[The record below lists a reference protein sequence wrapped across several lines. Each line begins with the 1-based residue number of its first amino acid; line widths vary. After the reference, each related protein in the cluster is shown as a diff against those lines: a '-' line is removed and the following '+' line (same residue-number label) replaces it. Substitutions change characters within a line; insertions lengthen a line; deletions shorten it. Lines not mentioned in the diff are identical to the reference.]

1 VTEIIVK
8 LYNLEGKQN
17 WIFSSG
23 QISFNISEIFLLGK
37 PFNLGKLVLKDW
49 ENIFSLVLLKNF
61 LRIKEKLLL
70 INFLF

>member
-8 LYNLEGKQN
+8 LYNLEGKQK

-23 QISFNISEIFLLGK
+23 KISSNISEIFLFRK
-37 PFNLGKLVLKDW
+37 PFNLGKLVIKGR

-61 LRIKEKLLL
+61 LRIEKKLL
-70 INFLF
+70 